1 MTFSHPK
8 MTWYERQ
15 QRRKSS
21 PFFRLLDRS
30 FRFRLLLSAA
40 IAFVLLAGVNRFEN
54 CHARNHSENCLSTNF
69 WAIVTVGNVE
79 SFSIVTA
86 AFLYIL
92 EGGRRKKQEHQE
104 AMELILATNAAGAV
118 NSLGRIDALENL
130 NEDGIWLDG
139 LNLEGSNLDQINLAH
154 GRMQKVTLANASLK
168 GANLSYINLIQA
180 NLSGA
185 DLTAVN
191 LQGANLTLANLSRA
205 NLTDANLMGANL
217 TDTDLTDAIL
227 TRIQPDRP

>member
-1 MTFSHPK
+1 MTLSRPK
-8 MTWYERQ
+8 VTWYEQQ

-54 CHARNHSENCLSTNF
+54 CHARNHSANCLSTNF
-69 WAIVTVGNVE
+69 WAIVSVSNVE

-92 EGGRRKKQEHQE
+92 EGGKRKQREHQE
-104 AMELILATNAAGAV
+104 AMELILASNAAGAI

-130 NEDGIWLDG
+130 NEAGIWLDG
-139 LNLEGSNLDQINLAH
+139 LDLQGSNLDQIHLAY
-154 GRMQKVTLANASLK
+154 GRMQKANLANTSLNR
-168 GANLSYINLIQA
+168 ANLSYINLMQA
-180 NLSGA
+180 NLTGA
-185 DLTAVN
+185 DLTGAN
-191 LQGANLTLANLSRA
+191 LQGANLTLANLSGA
-205 NLTDANLMGANL
+205 NLTDADLTGANL

-227 TRIQPDRP
+227 TQIQPNRP